1 MESLEQ
7 RVYEIEERNKTVEL
21 DKAWET
27 SIARR
32 ALIIALTYAVVGIFL
47 QTIRIERPWTTAIA
61 PAIAFVL
68 STLTIPL
75 FKKVWIKRQSPK
87 QK

>member
-1 MESLEQ
+1 MESIEQ
-7 RVYEIEERNKTVEL
+7 RIQKIEERNKAVEL

-27 SIARR
+27 SGARR
-32 ALIIALTYAVVGIFL
+32 VLIIVLTYVVVGIFL
-47 QTIRIERPWTTAIA
+47 QTIRIERPWVTAIV
-61 PAIAFVL
+61 PAMAFVL

-75 FKKVWIKRQSPK
+75 FKKTWIKRQSPE